1 MVSWSEV
8 VGIAVRWAIQA
19 DRVFISLSHGPAAF
33 LSLRRGDNPHSVCAF
48 QDCADKETPAM
59 GYMPGHLTWYFGEAL
74 QKMGMNIVNS
84 DIKGTV
90 HKDRNVLT
98 GDSPFAANALGQL
111 AANELLARFAE

>member
-1 MVSWSEV
+1 MCASP
-8 VGIAVRWAIQA
+8 
-19 DRVFISLSHGPAAF
+19 DR
-33 LSLRRGDNPHSVCAF
+33 
-48 QDCADKETPAM
+48 ADKATPDM

-74 QKMGMNIVNS
+74 KEMGMIIVNH

-111 AANELLARFAE
+111 AAKEMLARFAG